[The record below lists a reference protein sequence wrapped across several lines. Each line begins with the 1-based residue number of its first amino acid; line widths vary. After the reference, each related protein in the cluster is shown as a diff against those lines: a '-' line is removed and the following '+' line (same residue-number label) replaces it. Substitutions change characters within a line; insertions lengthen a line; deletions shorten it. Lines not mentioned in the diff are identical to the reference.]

1 MKRSIL
7 SIFGALLLLAACG
20 GDEGRPLA
28 WSPVAEDALDAAQ
41 KTQRATA
48 FRAKD
53 AMFKDL
59 SGALMGAI
67 RERGPAAAIDV
78 CRGEAPAIAARIAER
93 EKRADRPY
101 LVPAAQCRRTRR
113 PCGPARS
120 SRGSGPTTRTLAA
133 TDGSL
138 GVLLPIRLQAACL
151 TCHGD
156 PAAVAADVRAE
167 IERWYPDDA
176 AMGFAQGDLRGYFW
190 IEVPTPAE

>member
-7 SIFGALLLLAACG
+7 SLLAVLLRLAACG
-20 GDEGRPLA
+20 GDDTRRTA
-28 WSPVAEDALDAAQ
+28 WTPVAEDALDAAQ
-41 KTQRATA
+41 KTQRAAA

-53 AMFKDL
+53 AMFEEL

-67 RERGPAAAIDV
+67 QARGPAAAIDER
-78 CRGEAPAIAARIAER
+78 RGEAPAIATRVAGQEGVRIGRTSFRLRNAENTPPAWARALVAG
-93 EKRADRPY
+93 KRSDNAY
-101 LVPAAQCRRTRR
+101 
-113 PCGPARS
+113 
-120 SRGSGPTTRTLAA
+120 LAA

-156 PAAVAADVRAE
+156 AAAVAADVRAE

-190 IEVPTPAE
+190 VEVPAQAE